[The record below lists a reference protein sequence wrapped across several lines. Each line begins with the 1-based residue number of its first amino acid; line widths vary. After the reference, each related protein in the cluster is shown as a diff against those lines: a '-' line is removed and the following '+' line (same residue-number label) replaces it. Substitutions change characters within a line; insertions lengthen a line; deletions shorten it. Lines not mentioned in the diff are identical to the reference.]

1 MTQQSRTLTKD
12 ALSIVVERSDSEASM
27 TWLGESDGRN
37 PSEFLTPIVTQL
49 ASELSGLP
57 VTIDLTGLAYM
68 NSATVAPLI
77 ACIKAFDACAPV
89 VHVQFSNVDWQRT
102 HVQCLR
108 TISRKLKGV
117 RIEVVTPEGVRRIT
131 R

>member
-1 MTQQSRTLTKD
+1 MTHYNRTFTKEALT
-12 ALSIVVERSDSEASM
+12 IVVQCSDTEASM
-27 TWLGESDGRN
+27 VWLGESDSRN

-49 ASELSGLP
+49 ATDLSGLP
-57 VTIDLTGLAYM
+57 VTINLTRLSYM

-77 ACIKAFDACAPV
+77 ACIKALDASAPT

-108 TISRKLKGV
+108 AISRKLKGV
-117 RIEVVTPEGVRRIT
+117 RIEVVDSGAAIGR
-131 R
+131 

>member
-1 MTQQSRTLTKD
+1 MTHHSRTFTKEALTI
-12 ALSIVVERSDSEASM
+12 LVRRSDTDASM
-27 TWLGESDGRN
+27 TWLGESDSRN
-37 PSEFLTPIVTQL
+37 PSEFLNPIVTQL

-57 VTIDLTGLAYM
+57 VTIDLTRLSYM

-77 ACIKAFDACAPV
+77 ACIKSLDMSAPA
-89 VHVQFSNVDWQRT
+89 VHVLFSDADWQRT

-117 RIEVVTPEGVRRIT
+117 RIEVVSPGSSAT